1 MKIKGLHVTVA
12 ALASAVALSACTGQD
27 PAADESVAAAETPA
41 EPAAAQ
47 GRGGRGGRGGGG
59 PQAAPLPTEPWEYQ
73 TANAN
78 IRVSVLASGL
88 ENPWS
93 FEFLPDASILIT
105 ERNGRLRHFKDGV
118 LSGPVPGLPEV
129 VADNFISG
137 LHDIKLHPDFAQ
149 NRLVY
154 WVYNKADAP
163 PAPAEPVAAPAA
175 GDAGAAP
182 AGGQGGAAAGGGRGR
197 GGRGGGGGTRTLT
210 VARGVFDG
218 TALTN
223 VEDIIRMDGATTV
236 SRLLFLPDGTL
247 LVSTWGEPGNMAQE
261 TMGLSGKI
269 LRYNDDGTIPQDNP
283 FIGDSSYRPEIY
295 SIGHRTPESLVWH
308 APTGTIWE
316 SEMGPHGGDE
326 VNIIQAGGNYGW
338 PLVSLGRS
346 YAGPYQPEGFEL
358 EGTIMP
364 HINFVPSI
372 SATGMTFYDG
382 DAFPEWQG
390 NLFIGGVRYGEI
402 APSGRL
408 ERIGFNE
415 NMEEQRRETLLAD
428 KRWRIRDVRQG
439 PDDLLY
445 VITDERNGALLKI
458 EPVAAPAQ

>member
-1 MKIKGLHVTVA
+1 MKFKGLQFTAA
-12 ALASAVALSACTGQD
+12 ALLSVIVAG
-27 PAADESVAAAETPA
+27 
-41 EPAAAQ
+41 PAAAQ
-47 GRGGRGGRGGGG
+47 GRGGGG
-59 PQAAPLPTEPWEYQ
+59 PQAAPLPTEPWEYR
-73 TANAN
+73 TAEGT

-93 FEFLPDASILIT
+93 LEFLPDASILIT

-129 VADNFISG
+129 MADNFISG
-137 LHDIKLHPDFAQ
+137 LHDIKLHPDFAE

-163 PAPAEPVAAPAA
+163 AAPAA
-175 GDAGAAP
+175 AP
-182 AGGQGGAAAGGGRGR
+182 AQAQSGAVAGGGRGR
-197 GGRGGGGGTRTLT
+197 GGRGGGGTRTLT
-210 VARGVFDG
+210 VARGEFDG

-223 VEDIIRMDGATTV
+223 VEDIIRMPGASTV

-247 LVSTWGEPGNMAQE
+247 LVSTWGEPYDPVQVAQDK
-261 TMGLSGKI
+261 MGRAGKI
-269 LRYNDDGTIPQDNP
+269 LRYNDDGTIPRDNP
-283 FIGDSSYRPEIY
+283 FVGDSSYLPEIY
-295 SIGHRTPESLVWH
+295 SLGHRTPESLVWH
-308 APTGTIWE
+308 EPTGTIWE

-346 YAGPYQPEGFEL
+346 YPGPYMPEGFEL

-372 SATGMTFYDG
+372 SVTGMTFYDG
-382 DAFPEWQG
+382 DAFPGWQG
-390 NLFIGGVRYGEI
+390 DLFIGGVRYGEI

-408 ERIGFNE
+408 ERISFNA

-458 EPVAAPAQ
+458 EPVAPAAPAAPAQ

>member
-1 MKIKGLHVTVA
+1 MASRLLRIAGAAALTIVA
-12 ALASAVALSACTGQD
+12 AQAH
-27 PAADESVAAAETPA
+27 
-41 EPAAAQ
+41 AQ
-47 GRGGRGGRGGGG
+47 GRGGGI
-59 PQAAPLPTEPWEYQ
+59 PVAPLIDGPWEYQ
-73 TANAN
+73 TASER

-93 FEFLPDASILIT
+93 LEFLPDASILIT
-105 ERNGRLRHFKDGV
+105 ERNGRLRHYKDGE

-137 LHDIKLHPDFAQ
+137 LHDIKLHPDFEQ
-149 NRLVY
+149 NNLVY
-154 WVYNKADAP
+154 WVYNK
-163 PAPAEPVAAPAA
+163 
-175 GDAGAAP
+175 
-182 AGGQGGAAAGGGRGR
+182 GQGGAAAAGGR
-197 GGRGGGGGTRTLT
+197 GGRGGGGGARTLT

-223 VEDIIRMDGATTV
+223 VEDIISMDGASTV
-236 SRLLFLPDGTL
+236 SRMLFLPDGTL
-247 LVSTWGEPGNMAQE
+247 LVSTWGEPEPMAQDK
-261 TMGLSGKI
+261 MGLSGKI
-269 LRYNDDGTIPQDNP
+269 LRYTDEGQIPDDNP
-283 FIGDSSYRPEIY
+283 FVGVEGYRPEIY
-295 SIGHRTPESLVWH
+295 TLGHRTPESLVWH
-308 APTGTIWE
+308 EPTGTIWE

-326 VNIIQAGGNYGW
+326 VNIIEAGGNYGW

-346 YAGPYQPEGFEL
+346 YAGPYQPEGFEM

-382 DAFPEWQG
+382 EAFPSWQG

-408 ERIGFNE
+408 ERIGFNDA
-415 NMEEQRRETLLAD
+415 MEEQRRESLLVD
-428 KRWRIRDVRQG
+428 KRWRIRDIRQG

-445 VITDERNGALLKI
+445 VITDERNGALLLI
-458 EPVAAPAQ
+458 EPAN

>member
-1 MKIKGLHVTVA
+1 MPLRAAVCG
-12 ALASAVALSACTGQD
+12 ALAFSAAGAF
-27 PAADESVAAAETPA
+27 
-41 EPAAAQ
+41 AQ
-47 GRGGRGGRGGGG
+47 PRANI
-59 PQAAPLPTEPWEYQ
+59 PVAPLPDEPWEYQ
-73 TANAN
+73 TASAN
-78 IRVSVLASGL
+78 IRVSVLTDGL

-93 FEFLPDASILIT
+93 LEFLPDASILIT
-105 ERNGRLRHFKDGV
+105 ERNGRLRHFKNGV

-137 LHDIKLHPDFAQ
+137 LHDIKLHPNFAQ

-163 PAPAEPVAAPAA
+163 AAAPAA
-175 GDAGAAP
+175 DAGAE
-182 AGGQGGAAAGGGRGR
+182 AGGGRRR
-197 GGRGGGGGTRTLT
+197 GGVARTLT

-218 TALTN
+218 TALTD
-223 VEDIIRMDGATTV
+223 VEDVIRMEGASTV

-247 LVSTWGEPGNMAQE
+247 LVSTWGEPEPMAQNK
-261 TMGLSGKI
+261 MGLSGKI
-269 LRYNDDGTIPQDNP
+269 LRYNDDGTIPRDNP
-283 FIGDSSYRPEIY
+283 FVGREGYRPEIY
-295 SIGHRTPESLVWH
+295 TLGHRTPESLVWH

-346 YAGPYQPEGFEL
+346 YAGPYQPEGFEM
-358 EGTIMP
+358 EGMIMP

-372 SATGMTFYDG
+372 SVTGMTFYDG
-382 DAFPEWQG
+382 DAFPEWKG

-408 ERIGFNE
+408 ERIAFND
-415 NMEEQRRETLLAD
+415 NMEEQRRESLLVD

-458 EPVAAPAQ
+458 EPVETTAAPSPR